1 MGVGGGR
8 VRAATTPSTVTP
20 KCAVLRCAWVAALFL
35 GGSACVAAAQTPTPV
50 PALLK
55 IAAVPALAGTDVEVP
70 VSLEPGPQSV
80 FYVRNDIETGL
91 LTPVR
96 RVSPN
101 GPANCTANAQLGLTS
116 ATFTCLIGTSTTCTR
131 VRAILIRES
140 GGPLPPDMLYTCTY
154 AVDPT
159 AAVGSYALTAL
170 AVILQNS
177 NFVTVP
183 SARQNGAIQV
193 VLELPPTPTV
203 TETRTPTLT
212 PTPSLTPS
220 VTATVTIGNSPTAT
234 NTRTATPTKPT
245 STATVTLTQT
255 LTLTPTRTRTRTP
268 TRTPLPFASPTA
280 TNPSSSNTFPL
291 ITIGNALGVPGNELT
306 IGVSL
311 DPGDQ
316 AVIGAQIEIA
326 FDTFLHPVVL
336 GGNTPDCAVNPSLA
350 GLSPP
355 AFTCANP
362 TCTSIMTTVF
372 KQVGADLFSATQLY
386 TCQVLVDP
394 SAPLNTT
401 QGLLAQRATAYSPT
415 GNPLPT
421 SDNDGVV
428 LIVASLPPTPT
439 LTLTRTPTNTRTA
452 SITPTETPTGPTR
465 TATETGTA
473 TSTGTRTI
481 TPTPPST
488 ATITVT
494 RTVTITR
501 TPSSTRTVTATR
513 STTPTASPSA
523 SRTGTRTVTSTR
535 TETPT
540 FTPTITGSIP
550 PSSTRTETPT
560 QTPTGT
566 AADTA
571 TRTPSRTFFPT
582 RTATETR
589 TGTPSR
595 TPVHTRTATPS
606 GSVTRTATASRT
618 ATTNT
623 AIATV
628 TATATVSEPT
638 ATPTALDTASPS
650 PTATTTATPEATSTH
665 SPTQTAQPSP
675 TPTIPSCVGDCG
687 GDGIVTIDELL
698 LAVNIG
704 LDRRPISACAAIDRN
719 ASGEATIDEI
729 ITAIENAQNGCP

>member
-1 MGVGGGR
+1 MGVGGRR
-8 VRAATTPSTVTP
+8 VRAATTRSTVTP
-20 KCAVLRCAWVAALFL
+20 SYAVLRSAGLLALFVL
-35 GGSACVAAAQTPTPV
+35 GGAHAAAAQTPTPV

-55 IAAVPALAGTDVEVP
+55 IDTVPALAGTDVEVP
-70 VSLEPGPQSV
+70 VSLDPGPQSV
-80 FYVRNDIETGL
+80 FFLRNDIETGL

-101 GPANCTANAQLGLTS
+101 GPVDCTANAQLGFTS
-116 ATFTCLIGTSTTCTR
+116 ATFTCLTGTSTICTR
-131 VRAILIRES
+131 VRAILTRE
-140 GGPLPPDMLYTCTY
+140 GGDPLPADTLYTCTY
-154 AVDPT
+154 SVDPT
-159 AAVGSYALTAL
+159 AMVGSYLLNALG
-170 AVILQNS
+170 VILQDGT
-177 NFVTVP
+177 FQAVP
-183 SARQNGAIQV
+183 SSRQNGAIQV
-193 VLELPPTPTV
+193 VLVLPPTPTA
-203 TETRTPTLT
+203 TDTRTPTLT

-234 NTRTATPTKPT
+234 NTRTATPTQPT
-245 STATVTLTQT
+245 GTATITLTST

-280 TNPSSSNTFPL
+280 TNPGASNTAPL
-291 ITIGNALGVPGNELT
+291 LTIGNALGVPGNELT
-306 IGVSL
+306 ISVTL

-316 AVIGAQIEIA
+316 TVIGAQNGIV

-336 GGNTPDCAVNPSLA
+336 SGNQPDCEVNPGLTGLA
-350 GLSPP
+350 SP
-355 AFTCANP
+355 AFICANP
-362 TCTSIMTTVF
+362 ACTTITATVF
-372 KQVGADLFSATQLY
+372 KQLGAGSFTATLLY
-386 TCQVLVDP
+386 TCHVLVDAN
-394 SAPLNTT
+394 APVDTT
-401 QGLLAQRATAYSPT
+401 QGLIMQNATAYGPA
-415 GNPLPT
+415 GNPLAT

-428 LIVASLPPTPT
+428 LIVASLPPTAT
-439 LTLTRTPTNTRTA
+439 LTPTRTPTNTRTA
-452 SITPTETPTGPTR
+452 SITPTETPTGPTH
-465 TATETGTA
+465 TATQTGTA

-481 TPTPPST
+481 TPTPLST
-488 ATITVT
+488 STITVT

-501 TPSSTRTVTATR
+501 TPSSTRTATATR

-571 TRTPSRTFFPT
+571 TRTPSRTLFPT

-589 TGTPSR
+589 TATPSR

-618 ATTNT
+618 PTTSNT
-623 AIATV
+623 ANATV
-628 TATATVSEPT
+628 TATATINEPT
-638 ATPTALDTASPS
+638 ATPTGLDT
-650 PTATTTATPEATSTH
+650 PTATATPEATSTH

-675 TPTIPSCVGDCG
+675 TPTIPSCEGDCG
-687 GDGIVTIDELL
+687 GDDMVTIDELL
-698 LAVNIG
+698 LAVNIALG
-704 LDRRPISACAAIDRN
+704 RRPVSACTAVDRN
-719 ASGEATIDEI
+719 GSGEVTIDELI
-729 ITAIENAQNGCP
+729 AAVSNALEGCPL